1 MGVDNEISLVK
12 KINSH
17 YKDKL
22 KKKINF
28 DIDLELDFFSR
39 YSNEKELFIDYE
51 IIIWNKINFVRYDIF
66 RKFKRRDPVD
76 NISYTEIKKLFKE
89 FNNAEFHTKQ
99 ILYDLNFISSID
111 RNFVFDISNDELWL
125 LLMFLILSHLL
136 N

>member
-51 IIIWNKINFVRYDIF
+51 III
-66 RKFKRRDPVD
+66 
-76 NISYTEIKKLFKE
+76 
-89 FNNAEFHTKQ
+89 
-99 ILYDLNFISSID
+99 
-111 RNFVFDISNDELWL
+111 
-125 LLMFLILSHLL
+125 
-136 N
+136 